1 MTQAIT
7 PSSLWQGTPHP
18 TSRWTV
24 QQIGALMKEGRD
36 PISVPTATVLRRPRE
51 NPDDWTMPPKA
62 VELVLPRLRL
72 RHDGKR
78 AQVITPAGAIQ
89 WMDIVHGR

>member
-24 QQIGALMKEGRD
+24 EQIGTLMKEGRD
-36 PISVPTATVLRRPRE
+36 PVSVPTAAVLRRPRQ

-62 VELVLPRLRL
+62 VELVLPRLAITRDA
-72 RHDGKR
+72 RR
-78 AQVITPAGAIQ
+78 AKIITPAGATQ
-89 WMDIVHGR
+89 WLDIVHGR